1 MIADE
6 RKKRLTDAMKDAGL
20 DALLVY
26 GNAWQGDYLRYA
38 TDFGI
43 LEGQALA
50 IVRSDGHITLYV
62 DSALEADR
70 AALDCPGVEC
80 VLAID
85 LVGEVDQAMNRMRNQ
100 RIGAAP
106 QRLLPRRIAARA
118 EDLKLSDETG
128 FVDRLLMGKLDSEI
142 AAIRKSAK
150 LADAGYKVFMQAARV
165 GRADYELIAESE
177 AFFRANGV
185 DDNFQIIGVGGVEVK
200 GMAPPSGKRLEARRH
215 GDDGAHA
222 LRRRLLRADLPDAG
236 GRRADARA
244 EGRACA
250 VARVDGG
257 RHRHRARRRHR
268 RRHRQGRERR
278 VPQIRHGQ
286 IHHQRV
292 HPRARPR
299 HGPVRRYQAAH
310 SRRRHH
316 ADRRRHGADR
326 ASQHLSSGRSATW
339 CWATA
344 SR

>member
-1 MIADE
+1 MSTA
-6 RKKRLTDAMKDAGL
+6 RWRPTAP
-20 DALLVY
+20 
-26 GNAWQGDYLRYA
+26 
-38 TDFGI
+38 
-43 LEGQALA
+43 
-50 IVRSDGHITLYV
+50 RSTV
-62 DSALEADR
+62 PTSR
-70 AALDCPGVEC
+70 C
-80 VLAID
+80 VLALD
-85 LVGEVDQAMNRMRNQ
+85 LVGEVDQATRTGCATSASAR
-100 RIGAAP
+100 RRSGFCRAGSPRAP
-106 QRLLPRRIAARA
+106 K
-118 EDLKLSDETG
+118 DLNLSDETG

-165 GRADYELIAESE
+165 GRADYELVAEAE

-200 GMAPPSGKRLEARRH
+200 GMAPPSGKRLKR
-215 GDDGAHA
+215 GDMVTTELTPCVDGYYAQICRT
-222 LRRRLLRADLPDAG
+222 LVVG
-236 GRRADARA
+236 EADARA

-250 VARVDGG
+250 VARGDGG
-257 RHRHRARRRHR
+257 RHRDRARRRHR

-299 HGPVRRYQAAH
+299 HGPVRRHQAAH
-310 SRRRHH
+310 SRGRHH